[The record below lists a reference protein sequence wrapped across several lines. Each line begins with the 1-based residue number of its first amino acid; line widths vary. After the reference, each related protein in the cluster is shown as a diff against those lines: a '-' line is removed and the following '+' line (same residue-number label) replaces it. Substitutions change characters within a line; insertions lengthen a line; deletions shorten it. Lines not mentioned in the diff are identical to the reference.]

1 MQDLTITLRQE
12 INRCYDVF
20 GKCSPPTAP
29 LNACTCPICLDPALE
44 LELRCLP
51 LRELTQKHLYQYNS
65 AAKDTVE
72 KSDEIKYFLPR
83 MIELFVQGEPLY
95 HSTELYFERV
105 GNCPNGS
112 FSPKEQA
119 VWQQFAD
126 AYLDE
131 MLKTFPWERYE
142 RFKFHDDIFNIL
154 LMFYKGNIDIQPF
167 LQRWRNTATPQAI
180 VSYIDESY
188 WFWCTYDII
197 NSFADDLPN
206 FREIMKR
213 WLFDESNKN
222 YFIEQILSLD
232 NHVVEAFYAWN
243 ERYGMIEH
251 LFDLMTYDWQPTQSH

>member
-12 INRCYDVF
+12 INHCYDVF
-20 GKCSPPTAP
+20 GKYSPPTAP

-44 LELRCLP
+44 QALRRLP
-51 LRELTQKHLYQYNS
+51 LRELTQKQLYQYNS
-65 AAKDTVE
+65 AAKDAIE
-72 KSDEIKYFLPR
+72 RPHEIKYFLPR

-105 GNCPNGS
+105 GNCPSGS

-142 RFKFHDDIFNIL
+142 RFKSYDGVFDIL

-167 LQRWRNTATPQAI
+167 LQRWRNANTPQAMI
-180 VSYIDESY
+180 NYIDDSY
-188 WFWCTYDII
+188 WDFWCYGKY
-197 NSFADDLPN
+197 NNAFADNLPKY
-206 FREIMKR
+206 REIMTQ
-213 WLFDESNKN
+213 WLCDETNKQ
-222 YFIEQILSLD
+222 YFTEQILNLD
-232 NHVVEAFYAWN
+232 SQVVDEFYAWN
-243 ERYGMIEH
+243 KKYGLIEN
-251 LFDLMTYDWQPTQSH
+251 LFDLMTCSWQKT